1 MMKQTLTL
9 GFSSCPN
16 DTFIFDALIHQ
27 RIDTKGYS
35 FEVVMEDVEALN
47 KRAAKANLDITKL
60 SYAAFARLTDA
71 YQLLNSG
78 SALGHGCGP
87 LLIAKSVMTKAQV
100 NNASIAIPG
109 EWTTA
114 DFLLSIAY
122 PNALKKTP
130 VLFSEIEEKVL
141 DGTFDAGL
149 IIHEN
154 RFTYKQK
161 GLVKILDAGEFWEN
175 LTWLPIPLGGIVIK
189 RQLPESVKKDV
200 QQLIAE
206 SIRFAFANK
215 SASAGYVLT
224 HAQEMDPSVMQQHID
239 LYVNEYSIDLGDKG
253 RTAVKRLLDTAI
265 EKGIIPSYTEP
276 VWVSTEAV
284 IS

>member
-1 MMKQTLTL
+1 MKQSLTL

-27 RIDTKGYS
+27 RIDTRGYS

-47 KRAAKANLDITKL
+47 KRAAQADLDITKL
-60 SYAAFARLTDA
+60 SYAAFARLTST

-87 LLIAKSVMTKAQV
+87 LLIAKSPMTEAQV

-109 EWTTA
+109 DWTTA
-114 DFLLSIAY
+114 NFLLSIAY
-122 PNALKKTP
+122 PKALNKTP
-130 VLFSEIEEKVL
+130 VLFSEIEDKVL

-154 RFTYKQK
+154 RFTYEQK
-161 GLVKILDAGEFWEN
+161 GLVKILDAGAFWEN
-175 LTWLPIPLGGIVIK
+175 LTWLPIPLGGIVIRRHLPDEVK
-189 RQLPESVKKDV
+189 RDV
-200 QQLIAE
+200 QELIAE
-206 SIRFAFANK
+206 SIRFAFTDRT
-215 SASAGYVLT
+215 ASAEYVSE
-224 HAQEMDPSVMQQHID
+224 HAQEMDPAVMQQHID
-239 LYVNEYSIDLGDKG
+239 LYVNKYSVDLGDKG
-253 RTAVKRLLDTAI
+253 RTAVKRLLDTAV

-276 VWVSTEAV
+276 VWVTDLASD
-284 IS
+284 